1 MTKAGTIVPESGTM
15 PSTDI
20 NGSVIIILSTE
31 EAKRI
36 YARLESAAALDEVE
50 RGIMRKIERD
60 LEL

>member
-1 MTKAGTIVPESGTM
+1 M

-20 NGSVIIILSTE
+20 DGSVIVILSTE

-36 YARLESAAALDEVE
+36 YARLESATALDDVE
-50 RGIMRKIERD
+50 RGVMRKIERD

>member
-1 MTKAGTIVPESGTM
+1 M

-20 NGSVIIILSTE
+20 DGSVIVILSTE

-36 YARLESAAALDEVE
+36 YARLESAMSLDEIE